1 MDLLSPAQVAELT
14 LSSGALNNTDQIN
27 AVFDRLEEGLALQNV
42 DEFLATLA
50 AAPKASRWI
59 IKMSGCAEGTQVSP
73 AYLL

>member
-1 MDLLSPAQVAELT
+1 MAELT

-27 AVFDRLEEGLALQNV
+27 AVFDRLEKGLALQNV
-42 DEFLATLA
+42 DEFLATLAA